1 MALKHSSM
9 LNNGLL
15 NKDPYLI
22 LEQAFLIILDGKSA
36 IRMDNNGKVTKNIR
50 YISRIINLVINVDE

>member
-1 MALKHSSM
+1 M

-50 YISRIINLVINVDE
+50 YISRIMNFVINGDE